1 MNTENLPK
9 RGRPRDPERM
19 RRVLEAGAAQF
30 LEQGYERASMEVVAQ
45 AAGVS
50 KMTLYNY
57 FPSKEALLEACV
69 ASRTDDMFAAFLID
83 RLDPAQPA
91 QALELIGRQF
101 VALMRADDALRIHRI
116 MYGLASTHPE
126 ICDRFHQAGPQRTID
141 LTREY
146 LTSAV
151 AVGSLDVDDTE
162 LAADQFLALHLGTPH
177 VRATL
182 GLGTPP
188 LADDEHLVRENVK
201 LFLARYGT
209 VERAGRRKTP

>member
-1 MNTENLPK
+1 MNTENRGK
-9 RGRPRDPERM
+9 RGRPRDPARM
-19 RRVLEAGAAQF
+19 KRVLEAAAGQF
-30 LEQGYERASMEVVAQ
+30 LEQGYERASMDVVAQ

-57 FPSKEALLEACV
+57 FPSKDALLEACV
-69 ASRTDDMFAAFLID
+69 AFRTDEMFAAFLID

-91 QALELIGRQF
+91 ESLELIGRQF

-116 MYGLASTHPE
+116 MYGLASTHPD
-126 ICDRFHQAGPQRTID
+126 ICDRFHKAGPQRTIS
-141 LTREY
+141 LLKEY

-151 AVGSLDVDDTE
+151 ATGSLDVDDTE

-201 LFLARYGT
+201 LFLARYGRGG
-209 VERAGRRKTP
+209 RAGSRISP